1 MPEKTSA
8 QKRAQKK
15 YMETKAAIQ
24 FVVTPERRDAIKSHA
39 AAHGESLSGFIN
51 RAVDSQIER
60 DNEAEIAAKAART
73 PSE

>member
-8 QKRAQKK
+8 QKRAQRK

-24 FVVTPERRDAIKSHA
+24 FVVTPERRDAIKAHA
-39 AAHGESLSGFIN
+39 AAHGESLSGFLN

-60 DNEAEIAAKAART
+60 DKEVEIATRATRT
-73 PSE
+73 PPE

>member
-15 YMETKAAIQ
+15 YMEKKAAIQ
-24 FVVTPERRDAIKSHA
+24 FVVTPERRDAIKAHA
-39 AAHGESLSGFIN
+39 AARGESLSGFLN

-60 DNEAEIAAKAART
+60 DNEAQTAHSGPGEA
-73 PSE
+73 PD